1 MPGARAG
8 RRVGP
13 AAAPWT
19 AGFRQAAAPPQSAAR
34 RRGRRARGEAQAC
47 GRRGGP
53 VRGRQRRGGGGG
65 RLLQALCPVLQAFGG
80 GDPAAE
86 RNVALETLTSG
97 LASMSRLPM
106 GVRAG
111 NPAPA
116 PPAAEMLVLYEFEA
130 CPFCRRVRE
139 ALVDL
144 DLEVTVRPC
153 PKGSVRHRG
162 EVLARGG
169 RATFPFFV
177 DEAAGVALYE
187 SSEIVAH
194 LYREYG
200 PPGAEVPPWIINGT
214 LVTGWMPTLLRAGRG
229 MTRYERAPDEA
240 PEAPLELYNYEGNQ
254 VCNPPPPPPPPP
266 CVGLGTG
273 AVVGWG

>member
-1 MPGARAG
+1 MLR
-8 RRVGP
+8 
-13 AAAPWT
+13 
-19 AGFRQAAAPPQSAAR
+19 
-34 RRGRRARGEAQAC
+34 
-47 GRRGGP
+47 
-53 VRGRQRRGGGGG
+53 
-65 RLLQALCPVLQAFGG
+65 ALCPLLQAFGG

-106 GVRAG
+106 GVRAAQ
-111 NPAPA
+111 PAPA
-116 PPAAEMLVLYEFEA
+116 PPAAEELVLYEFEVSPPTRSPPSRHLAANVPGVARLTVAGKA

-169 RATFPFFV
+169 RETFPFFV

-187 SSEIVAH
+187 SSDIVAH

-200 PPGAEVPPWIINGT
+200 PPGAEVPPWIIKGT

-254 VCNPPPPPPPPP
+254 VRNLPPPTPSP
-266 CVGLGTG
+266 CVALGLGEG
-273 AVVGWG
+273 AAVGWG